1 MPITNCLPPIV
12 DSDVA
17 VTSPLVIGVPV
28 PAVSVEL
35 NVSVG
40 PLVSPA
46 VVEDATKRTSHNKFS
61 ENALIISRRNRQ
73 MSYCTHIKCSE

>member
-1 MPITNCLPPIV
+1 MYRPITNFLPPIV

-17 VTSPLVIGVPV
+17 VTSPLVLGVPV

-35 NVSVG
+35 KVSVG

-61 ENALIISRRNRQ
+61 KYALIISIRNRQ
-73 MSYCTHIKCSE
+73 MS

>member
-1 MPITNCLPPIV
+1 MYRPIAKFLPPIV

-17 VTSPLVIGVPV
+17 VTSPLVLGVPV
-28 PAVSVEL
+28 PAVSVAL
-35 NVSVG
+35 KSSVG

-73 MSYCTHIKCSE
+73 MS

>member
-1 MPITNCLPPIV
+1 MYRPIANFLPPIV

-17 VTSPLVIGVPV
+17 VTSPLVLGVPV

-35 NVSVG
+35 KVSVG
-40 PLVSPA
+40 PVVSPS

-61 ENALIISRRNRQ
+61 EYALIISI
-73 MSYCTHIKCSE
+73 IKGEKI

>member
-1 MPITNCLPPIV
+1 MYRPIAKFLPPIV

-17 VTSPLVIGVPV
+17 VTSPLVLGVPV

-35 NVSVG
+35 KVSVG

-46 VVEDATKRTSHNKFS
+46 VVEDATKRTIHNKFS

-73 MSYCTHIKCSE
+73 MS